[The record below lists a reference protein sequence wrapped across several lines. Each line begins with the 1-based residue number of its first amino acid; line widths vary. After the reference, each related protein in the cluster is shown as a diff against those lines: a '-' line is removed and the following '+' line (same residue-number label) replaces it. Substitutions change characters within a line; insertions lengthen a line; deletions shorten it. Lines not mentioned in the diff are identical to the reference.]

1 MKTDIRNMSDVKQ
14 KILRG
19 LELVSVRLIEDKKK
33 KNLKLVIM
41 EGDVIKIVKASEL

>member
-19 LELVSVRLIEDKKK
+19 LELVSIRLIAEKK
-33 KNLKLVIM
+33 KNNQDLVIM